1 MAWVRNTAEGT
12 TTDGP
17 KITGITTG
25 FTALSLCIVCLR
37 LYVRGFMIKSFGHDD
52 WVIVIAWLGICGYT
66 TATVIQT
73 TWGLGLKSL
82 EDMPDENVYTFG
94 LVQYIGA
101 PFYVVG
107 IYGFKMS
114 LLLSYMR
121 VFPGNYRIAA
131 IIVAVIIS
139 MAHIAFIC
147 VFLFLCTPIAKQ
159 WDPSITGGHCADAVP
174 FYLSFSALTILFD
187 VMILVLPFPALLKSQ
202 IQLRKKVVLLG
213 LFGLGIFV
221 TIVQVIRI
229 QTIQNLKNY
238 LDSSKAILWSIIETN
253 TGIIIASIPTLSPLV
268 KYFAEKSRAA
278 TSSASYNL
286 NSQYALQSWK
296 SKKSG
301 MRPLGSGVDHEA
313 HVSTEAH
320 LDDSTE
326 NILIMSPG
334 IRKQTSIIVES
345 KEASTKSRRDSS
357 SA

>member
-37 LYVRGFMIKSFGHDD
+37 LYVRGFLIKSFGHDD
-52 WVIVIAWLGICGYT
+52 WVIVIAWVGFSLHCFKE
-66 TATVIQT
+66 T

-82 EDMPDENVYTFG
+82 DDMPDENVYTFG

-101 PFYVVG
+101 PFYVIG

-121 VFPGNYRIAA
+121 VFPGNYRIAT

-187 VMILVLPFPALLKSQ
+187 VMVLVLPFPALLKSQ
-202 IQLRKKVVLLG
+202 IQLRKKIVLLG

-345 KEASTKSRRDSS
+345 KEASTTSRRDSS

>member
-25 FTALSLCIVCLR
+25 FTALSLFIVCLR

-187 VMILVLPFPALLKSQ
+187 VMVLVLPFPALFKSQ
-202 IQLRKKVVLLG
+202 IQLRKKIVLLG

-253 TGIIIASIPTLSPLV
+253 TGIIIASIPTLAPLV
-268 KYFAEKSRAA
+268 KYFAEKSKAA

-313 HVSTEAH
+313 HVSTETH

-345 KEASTKSRRDSS
+345 KDASTKRDSS

>member
-1 MAWVRNTAEGT
+1 
-12 TTDGP
+12 
-17 KITGITTG
+17 
-25 FTALSLCIVCLR
+25 
-37 LYVRGFMIKSFGHDD
+37 
-52 WVIVIAWLGICGYT
+52 
-66 TATVIQT
+66 
-73 TWGLGLKSL
+73 
-82 EDMPDENVYTFG
+82 MPDENVYTFG

-121 VFPGNYRIAA
+121 VFPGNHRIAA

-159 WDPSITGGHCADAVP
+159 WDQSITGGHCADAVP
-174 FYLSFSALTILFD
+174 FYLSFSGLTILFD
-187 VMILVLPFPALLKSQ
+187 VMVLVLPFPALLKSQ
-202 IQLRKKVVLLG
+202 IQRRKKMVLLG

-278 TSSASYNL
+278 SSSASYNL

-301 MRPLGSGVDHEA
+301 MRPLGSGIDHEA

-345 KEASTKSRRDSS
+345 KENSTR
-357 SA
+357 